1 MKQDIDICIDNNIF
15 VCLSSVAKEE
25 DEVPADVVQLCRET
39 FKKTAEYLHG
49 ELEGN
54 IIITG
59 N

>member
-15 VCLSSVAKEE
+15 VCLPSVVKEE

-54 IIITG
+54 INI
-59 N
+59 

>member
-1 MKQDIDICIDNNIF
+1 MKQDIDICVENNIF
-15 VCLSSVAKEE
+15 VCLSSVVKEE

-54 IIITG
+54 INI
-59 N
+59 